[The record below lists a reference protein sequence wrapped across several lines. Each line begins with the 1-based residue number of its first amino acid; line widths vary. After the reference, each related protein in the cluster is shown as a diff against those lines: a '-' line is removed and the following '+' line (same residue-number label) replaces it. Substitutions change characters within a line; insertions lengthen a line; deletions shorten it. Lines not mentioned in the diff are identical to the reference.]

1 MHLVSIQRRN
11 MLQHQLITLGAGGEE
26 ADKEDKEVEKCAG
39 RAEGGAEVIRRR
51 ELEGG

>member
-1 MHLVSIQRRN
+1 
-11 MLQHQLITLGAGGEE
+11 MLDAPGVHTETEYAAASTDHTGSGGGE
-26 ADKEDKEVEKCAG
+26 ADKEVEKCAG